1 MQELSGRDIHADRVL
16 SLPDLDLIP
25 VFGKR
30 PSMIS
35 DEGRVAH
42 SFAWFA
48 NEWGTMLLAALV
60 SVRPSRTSPAE
71 PRALHSPTGL
81 KRYYGAK
88 HLHFIAGSCYHRWPR
103 LGATR
108 RRDRFLKV
116 LEEARQRY
124 RFVVV
129 GYVIMPEHFHLLI
142 SEPEI
147 GDPSVVMKVVKER
160 FARPVRRG
168 GASKTQLGLWPDA
181 DQARIWQRR
190 FHDFNVWS
198 ERKRLEK
205 LRYIHRNPV
214 KRGLVSE
221 PDQWAWS
228 RSSPRADGER
238 WASRP
243 SVRLTA

>member
-1 MQELSGRDIHADRVL
+1 
-16 SLPDLDLIP
+16 
-25 VFGKR
+25 
-30 PSMIS
+30 
-35 DEGRVAH
+35 
-42 SFAWFA
+42 
-48 NEWGTMLLAALV
+48 MLLAVPAW
-60 SVRPSRTSPAE
+60 VRPSQTSSAE
-71 PRALHSPTGL
+71 PRQPYIVLPGRSDTTAPSICISSP
-81 KRYYGAK
+81 AV
-88 HLHFIAGSCYHRWPR
+88 CYHRLPR
-103 LGATR
+103 LGTRR

-124 RFVVV
+124 HFVVV